1 MGGQGFGPCH
11 GYVDDFD
18 TFDPLST
25 TDYWLADGALPEPL
39 PDPAVV
45 LTPIGGS
52 YAGIFSEIDAVAS
65 NCFTSVAVEDPG
77 EGSVFLE
84 IVEGTGLGP
93 KVILEY
99 QAGVVAAVDIQ
110 DPMGMGETV
119 GTLVVADLRGL
130 RIQVLDGELRFEAN
144 DGGTWADVGTLTP
157 QPEWMA
163 APVNLSTGMS
173 DPGASTSVLD
183 DFNLD
188 PPM

>member
-18 TFDPLST
+18 TFDPVST
-25 TDYWLADGALPEPL
+25 ADYWYAEGALPEPL
-39 PDPAVV
+39 PDPAVA

-52 YAGIFSEIDAVAS
+52 YAGLFSDISALAE
-65 NCFTSVAVEDPG
+65 NCFTSVAVEEPG
-77 EGSVFLE
+77 DGSVFLE

-93 KVILEY
+93 KVILEH
-99 QAGVVAAVDIQ
+99 QAGVVAAIDIQ
-110 DPMGMGETV
+110 DAMGMGVTV
-119 GTLVVADLRGL
+119 GTLPVTDLRGL
-130 RIQVLDGELRFEAN
+130 RIQVVDDEMRFEVN
-144 DGGTWADVGTLTP
+144 DGGTWADVGTLNPLP
-157 QPEWMA
+157 QWMA

-173 DPGASTSVLD
+173 DPGASTAIID